1 VRIKSL
7 TPEEMAAIR
16 PSLLSFC
23 RKYGDRRITHRA
35 LRWFRRLPHT
45 RWKQGTLVAIVTE
58 EKRLV
63 GVIAFGSYGLEESF
77 IVVHPDHRNRR
88 IGERLLAFSLQSL
101 KKVYTRVACDN
112 LPSLKLC
119 FSCGLVA
126 FRLIRG
132 PTGKPTL
139 CLAGGNWNPE
149 EVPWGTSA
157 GA

>member
-7 TPEEMAAIR
+7 TPEGMAAIR
-16 PSLLSFC
+16 SSLLAFC

-35 LRWFRRLPHT
+35 LRWFYRLPYT
-45 RWKQGTLVAIVTE
+45 RWAEGTLVAIATE
-58 EKRLV
+58 GQRLI
-63 GVIAFGSYGLEESF
+63 GVIAFGCYGLEESF

-88 IGERLLAFSLQSL
+88 IGEILLNHALKSL

-112 LPSLKLC
+112 IPSLKLC

-139 CLAGGNWNPE
+139 CLAGGNWNAE
-149 EVPWGTSA
+149 EVPWGQTA
-157 GA
+157 

>member
-1 VRIKSL
+1 
-7 TPEEMAAIR
+7 MAIA
-16 PSLLSFC
+16 S
-23 RKYGDRRITHRA
+23 
-35 LRWFRRLPHT
+35 
-45 RWKQGTLVAIVTE
+45 E

-63 GVIAFGSYGLEESF
+63 GVIAFGCYGLEESF
-77 IVVHPDHRNRR
+77 IVVHPDFRNRR
-88 IGERLLAFSLQSL
+88 IGELLLNHSLKTL

-112 LPSLKLC
+112 VPSLKLC

-139 CLAGGNWNPE
+139 CLAGGDWNPE

-157 GA
+157 TA